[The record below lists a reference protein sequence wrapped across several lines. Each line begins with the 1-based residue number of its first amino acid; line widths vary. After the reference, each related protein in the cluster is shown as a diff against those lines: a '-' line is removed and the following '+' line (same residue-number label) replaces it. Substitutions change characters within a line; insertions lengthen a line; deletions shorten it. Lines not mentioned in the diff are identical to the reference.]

1 MFILLK
7 EIGNVKTSLE
17 YDLIIFYKLNIH
29 LHHDPEYWVIY
40 PDSYTQIQVNSIPM
54 SSYRNIYKPMHTY
67 LRNFHS

>member
-67 LRNFHS
+67 LRHFHL